1 MNRKGLV
8 YNFIIFQLL
17 LRNEIEAV
25 DFKNAEKA
33 RTTIN
38 EWVELKTLKK
48 IRDLIPTGV
57 FDEGTKAV
65 LVTTY

>member
-65 LVTTY
+65 LVTI